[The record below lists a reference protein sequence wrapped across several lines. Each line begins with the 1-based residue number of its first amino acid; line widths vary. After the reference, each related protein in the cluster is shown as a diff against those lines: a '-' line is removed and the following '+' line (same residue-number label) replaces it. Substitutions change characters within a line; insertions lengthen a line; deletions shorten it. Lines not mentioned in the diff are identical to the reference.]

1 MGDVPQ
7 RVLIAGGGTGG
18 HLFPGIAVAD
28 ELRRRGV
35 REILFVGSRRGIERE
50 AVPRAGY
57 PVELLDVGGVRG
69 QGVLGAALALA
80 RIGPAFGRSV
90 RIQRTF
96 RPDLAIGVGGYAAF
110 PAIAA
115 AWIGRV
121 PVVLMEQNAAPGWVT
136 RALAPLAQRVCASFP
151 GTLATLGARAV
162 LTGNPV
168 RWSPGPSAAEH
179 RSAVVLRLLVFG
191 GSAGARRLNDIVP
204 GAVARSR
211 LPIEVLHQSGAAD
224 CERVR
229 RHYREAGVEARVTP
243 FIDDMA
249 RAYAWADLV
258 VCRAGA
264 TTIAE
269 LTALGVAALLVPYP
283 HAAGDHQRINAEAL
297 VAAGA
302 AMMIRDP
309 ELDEKGL
316 ARQLIELAAQPARLA
331 EIRAAARLLGQ
342 PDAAVRVV
350 DECLAVVGARRRHGR
365 PWGSGAGG
373 T

>member
-1 MGDVPQ
+1 MGDVPE

-18 HLFPGIAVAD
+18 HLFPGIALAD

-35 REILFVGSRRGIERE
+35 REVMFVGSRRGIERE

-69 QGVLGAALALA
+69 QGALGAAAALA
-80 RIGPAFGRSV
+80 RVVPALGRSV
-90 RIQRTF
+90 RIRRAF
-96 RPDLAIGVGGYAAF
+96 RPELAVGVGGYAAF
-110 PAIAA
+110 PAIVAA
-115 AWIGRV
+115 RLGRV

-136 RALAPLAQRVCASFP
+136 RGLAPLAQRVCVSFP
-151 GTLATLGARAV
+151 GTVTTLGTRAV

-168 RWSPGPSAAEH
+168 RWSLVPSAVERRA
-179 RSAVVLRLLVFG
+179 AIALRLLVFG

-204 GAVARSR
+204 GAVARAR
-211 LPIEVLHQSGAAD
+211 LSIEVLHQGGAAD
-224 CERVR
+224 CERVS
-229 RHYREAGVEARVTP
+229 RHYRDAGVEARVTP

-249 RAYAWADLV
+249 EAYAWADLV

-264 TTIAE
+264 TTLAE

-302 AMMIRDP
+302 ARMILDP
-309 ELDEKGL
+309 ELDESGL
-316 ARQLIELAAQPARLA
+316 ARQLVELVTQPAQLAAMRVQARALG
-331 EIRAAARLLGQ
+331 RPDAAARV
-342 PDAAVRVV
+342 A
-350 DECLAVVGARRRHGR
+350 DECLAVVAARRGHGR
-365 PWGSGAGG
+365 R
-373 T
+373 